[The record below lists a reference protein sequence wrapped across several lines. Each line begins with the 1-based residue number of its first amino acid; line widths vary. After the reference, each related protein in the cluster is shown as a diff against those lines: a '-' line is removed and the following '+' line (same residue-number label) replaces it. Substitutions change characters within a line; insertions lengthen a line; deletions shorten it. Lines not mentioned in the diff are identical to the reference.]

1 MTWGTLLDQ
10 WSLIE
15 CDLADRGIDV
25 GDPRLMADRSWRWLR
40 VRILG
45 LLDTQAQYVT
55 LADGSPLTIPSS
67 RIGRYFHQT

>member
-1 MTWGTLLDQ
+1 MTWADLLDQ

-25 GDPRLMADRSWRWLR
+25 GDPVLMKSRSWRWLR

-45 LLDTQAQYVT
+45 LLDADLHYVP
-55 LADGSPLTIPSS
+55 LADGSVTAIPGS
-67 RIGRYFHQT
+67 RLGRHFHKN